1 MAYDSVKRKADYLKN
16 KERDLAANK
25 KWRELNKEYTQKL
38 GREYYRKTKDE
49 NNIKYLL
56 KYAKHRAIKKGLEFS
71 LVESD
76 IIIPDLCPIMK
87 QPMASKRYRPSI
99 DRIDPSKG
107 YTKDNI
113 RVISS
118 LANSMK
124 WDSTK
129 EELIQFCNSILEG
142 G

>member
-1 MAYDSVKRKADYLKN
+1 MAYDSSKRKADYLKN
-16 KERDLAANK
+16 KERDLATNK
-25 KWRELNKEYTQKL
+25 QWRETNKEHKQKL
-38 GREYYRKTKDE
+38 GREYYHKNKE
-49 NNIKYLL
+49 QNQIKYLL

-71 LVESD
+71 LIESD
-76 IIIPDLCPIMK
+76 IVIPALCPIMQ
-87 QPMASKRYRPSI
+87 QPMTSKRYRPSI
-99 DRIDPSKG
+99 DRIDPTKG

-129 EELIQFCNSILEG
+129 EELIQFCNSILKG

>member
-1 MAYDSVKRKADYLKN
+1 MAYDSIKRKADYIKN

-25 KWRELNKEYTQKL
+25 KWRETNKEHKQKL
-38 GREYYRKTKDE
+38 GREYYHKNKE
-49 NNIKYLL
+49 QNQIKYLL
-56 KYAKHRAIKKGLEFS
+56 KYAKHRAIKKGIEFS
-71 LVESD
+71 LIESD

-87 QPMASKRYRPSI
+87 QPMTSKRYRPSI
-99 DRIDPSKG
+99 DRINPSKG

-113 RVISS
+113 RIISS